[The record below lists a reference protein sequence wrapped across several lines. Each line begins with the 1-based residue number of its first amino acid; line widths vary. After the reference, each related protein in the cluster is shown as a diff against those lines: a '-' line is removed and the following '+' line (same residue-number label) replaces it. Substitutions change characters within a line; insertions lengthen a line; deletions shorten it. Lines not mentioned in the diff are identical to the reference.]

1 MTAAASCTDR
11 TVHWFRSDLRLR
23 DNTALA
29 AAAGSARELVLLFVL
44 DERLLCGAALG
55 APRLRFLLDSLDRLA
70 AALEARGQRLVVKR
84 GLPEQVIPALLREAR
99 IERIHWNRDYGP
111 YARRRDA
118 AVRRAAEALG
128 VAVAEYKDRVVFES
142 GELRTK
148 AGGAFQV
155 YTPFRNAWWERW
167 HAQRPERGGPL
178 RLPPPVAT
186 VRGDALPA
194 ASAFGVGDDATA
206 LPTAGEDAASR
217 RLERFLDGPVVHY
230 LRDRDRPDI
239 DGTSRLSP
247 YLRFGAISVRRCL
260 HAALAVLHA
269 EPRARDGA
277 RKWMDEL
284 IWREF
289 YHAIL
294 SEHPRVLTRCFR
306 AEYDALAWD
315 DDDASFRA
323 WCEGRTG
330 YPFVDA
336 AMRQLA
342 ATGWMH
348 NRARMVVASFLTKD
362 LGIDW
367 RRGERFF
374 YQRLVDGDPASN
386 NGGWQWAAS
395 TGTDAQPY
403 FRIFHP
409 VTQGERFDPQGA
421 YVRRFVPELRDVELR
436 FLHKPWQAPSPPG
449 AYPGPIV
456 DHAERRIRALR
467 RFEAVRGGRGSLRA
481 HAGDRRSDEKPERG
495 KRGRNLEL
503 F

>member
-1 MTAAASCTDR
+1 MTPSAARSAR
-11 TVHWFRSDLRLR
+11 VVHWFRSDLRLR

-29 AAAGSARELVLLFVL
+29 AAAASAGELVLLFVL
-44 DERLLCGAALG
+44 DEGLLRGAALG
-55 APRLRFLLDSLDRLA
+55 APRLRFLLDSLARLEA
-70 AALEARGQRLVVKR
+70 SLAARGQRLVVKR
-84 GLPEQVIPALLREAR
+84 GQPERVIPALLRDAK

-118 AVRRAAEALG
+118 LVHDAAASLG
-128 VAVAEYKDRVVFES
+128 VAVLEHKDRVVFES
-142 GELRTK
+142 HELRTK
-148 AGGAFQV
+148 TGGAFQV

-167 HAQRPERGGPL
+167 HASPPEPGATL
-178 RLPPPVAT
+178 RLPPPVAK
-186 VRGDALPA
+186 VAGDAIPTPSSL
-194 ASAFGVGDDATA
+194 GVGDDATR
-206 LPTAGEDAASR
+206 LPTAGEDAAAR
-217 RLERFLDGPVVHY
+217 RLARFLDGPVVDY
-230 LRDRDRPDI
+230 VRDRDRPDV

-247 YLRFGAISVRRCL
+247 YLRFGAISVRHCL
-260 HAALAVLHA
+260 QAALAVLHA

-294 SEHPRVLTRCFR
+294 SEHPRVLTRCYR
-306 AEYDALAWD
+306 PEYDALRWD
-315 DDDASFRA
+315 DDDAAFRA

-342 ATGWMH
+342 ETGWMH

-409 VTQGERFDPQGA
+409 VKQGQRFDPEGA
-421 YVRRFVPELRDVELR
+421 YVRRFVPELRDVDLR
-436 FLHKPWQAPSPPG
+436 HLHEPWKAPSPPRG
-449 AYPGPIV
+449 YPGPIV
-456 DHAERRIRALR
+456 DHAVQRIRALR
-467 RFEAVRGGRGSLRA
+467 RFEAVRGDRG
-481 HAGDRRSDEKPERG
+481 G
-495 KRGRNLEL
+495 NLAL